1 MSARFQYSD
10 LIGELEESWPV
21 KDHIKLNVR
30 PNKSQTMQ
38 E

>member
-21 KDHIKLNVR
+21 KDHKKLNGI
-30 PNKSQTMQ
+30 PNNSQTKQ